1 MVTPPP
7 LLEVCANALPFF
19 QEKFFLIS
27 NPEHP
32 WCSLRSSPLV
42 LMQEKTALFSIRKSP
57 AQCKIKKKK
66 NIPPVTHFSLRQWMQ
81 FNTLILFWGQSSS
94 GFGELPPMLRS
105 MGPISLVNGLLVPL
119 QPTAHEKSTRV
130 ITENPVLSLLLTFLP
145 HHSECK
151 KQVRKIGLFRSRI
164 FSTVFCKDFFEGS
177 G

>member
-1 MVTPPP
+1 M
-7 LLEVCANALPFF
+7 
-19 QEKFFLIS
+19 
-27 NPEHP
+27 
-32 WCSLRSSPLV
+32 
-42 LMQEKTALFSIRKSP
+42 
-57 AQCKIKKKK
+57 
-66 NIPPVTHFSLRQWMQ
+66 THFSLCQWMQ

-94 GFGELPPMLRS
+94 GFGEFPPMLRS

-119 QPTAHEKSTRV
+119 QPTAHEKSSRV

-177 G
+177 GWRRHLHGTRCLPHYYSGSCWFEASIFTSCQLLPAQISSFCWQLS